1 LGQDWL
7 FPGRRAG
14 QPIGDKGL
22 SRRLTK
28 LGIPVRGARNSALLE
43 LAREVPPS
51 ILAGARWR
59 ELDRPR
65 RRPLLTAGGV
75 NNALQHLERRL
86 PPAEQRGVE
95 PRLDKHDVR
104 AAQERVGDLTAPL
117 PRRRP

>member
-1 LGQDWL
+1 
-7 FPGRRAG
+7 
-14 QPIGDKGL
+14 
-22 SRRLTK
+22 
-28 LGIPVRGARNSALLE
+28 V
-43 LAREVPPS
+43 

-65 RRPLLTAGGV
+65 RRPLLTAGDV
-75 NNALQHLERRL
+75 NDALQHLERRL

-104 AAQERVGDLTAPL
+104 AAQEGVGDLTAPL